1 MTHLR
6 GLKPH
11 GYCPT
16 WLRHGNTA
24 PTEKKGH
31 RMISIYGKCYHART
45 DSGDAAVNLFI
56 TRVREIYMFLHQQE
70 MNSENLQSYHLKL
83 FSHCNP

>member
-16 WLRHGNTA
+16 WLRHGNAT
-24 PTEKKGH
+24 PEEKKGH
-31 RMISIYGKCYHART
+31 RMISIH
-45 DSGDAAVNLFI
+45 VNVTMRGLI
-56 TRVREIYMFLHQQE
+56 PEIRISLIDTSFEELVKMT
-70 MNSENLQSYHLKL
+70 
-83 FSHCNP
+83 FSPQ